1 MARRRRSGSS
11 GPSALWALQRQAA
24 RLGVNWVEMS
34 IGAAQVIATRSAMM
48 GLAITQPAKLAD
60 PEFGLMV
67 AEKAAAVG
75 EVAERLSRH
84 AVRRVGRRPAP
95 QNATRLVADSV
106 DAATAMLSPFHRRV
120 RANVRRLKRK
130 PG

>member
-1 MARRRRSGSS
+1 
-11 GPSALWALQRQAA
+11 
-24 RLGVNWVEMS
+24 
-34 IGAAQVIATRSAMM
+34 
-48 GLAITQPAKLAD
+48 
-60 PEFGLMV
+60 MV

-75 EVAERLSRH
+75 EAAERLSRH
-84 AVRRVGRRPAP
+84 AVRRARRRPAP